1 MEGTK
6 KSLWMPVT
14 KDTNGE
20 YHAVLT
26 DTSLD
31 RDDEAMDRD
40 MILDWGRTK
49 GLPSLA
55 NHENKMEKW
64 VGGWDNIKGITKGTR
79 AAITAKPWFFSKD
92 ANPLAAQI
100 QKQVDE
106 AIEKGL
112 NPGISI
118 GAMVHE
124 HEMRKIDGKEIKVY
138 TQGELLE
145 ATWVPIQSNRNAS
158 YGHIAKQFD
167 LEMTKPKQVDE
178 CVKALKADPDFKPQK
193 GKTKEESA
201 WAVCQAKY
209 GKSFENQKEGNNM
222 ESELTQKDIDSAV
235 EANAEKLNKDFE
247 TKMAEKDKEIEK
259 LSKDLEESK
268 KSLENKE
275 TEMTDKVKQLETEIE
290 KTKNEA
296 LEKAKL
302 ANQPPADVAVSPEEA
317 KKALDEG
324 KIPVFRQ

>member
-1 MEGTK
+1 
-6 KSLWMPVT
+6 
-14 KDTNGE
+14 
-20 YHAVLT
+20 
-26 DTSLD
+26 
-31 RDDEAMDRD
+31 
-40 MILDWGRTK
+40 
-49 GLPSLA
+49 
-55 NHENKMEKW
+55 
-64 VGGWDNIKGITKGTR
+64 
-79 AAITAKPWFFSKD
+79 
-92 ANPLAAQI
+92 
-100 QKQVDE
+100 
-106 AIEKGL
+106 
-112 NPGISI
+112 
-118 GAMVHE
+118 
-124 HEMRKIDGKEIKVY
+124 
-138 TQGELLE
+138 
-145 ATWVPIQSNRNAS
+145 
-158 YGHIAKQFD
+158 
-167 LEMTKPKQVDE
+167 
-178 CVKALKADPDFKPQK
+178 
-193 GKTKEESA
+193 
-201 WAVCQAKY
+201 
-209 GKSFENQKEGNNM
+209 M